1 MKEKTRRKLSDRKD
15 ARLVRKIDGMHL
27 ITPLIQPNRCDNEA
41 FVSERI
47 DITNI
52 NNYLKKLNGDSPE
65 FKYTL
70 FHIIVTAILRCIAL
84 RPKLNRFISNYSL
97 YEKNEISAAFV
108 IKKQFNDEAREGLA
122 FIHADENTN
131 LHSVYESIRHQVMD
145 CRRGKVDAS
154 SNVMDILT
162 KFPRPVTRLIGLV
175 ARSLDKR
182 GWLPSSIVATDPY
195 HASVVLSNLGSIK
208 LKSGYH
214 HLSNWGTNSM
224 FVIVGETKKRP
235 IFYED
240 GTFEM
245 RETVDLGLTVDERI
259 ADGYY
264 FSKTIKLLKKLLE
277 NPELLEQPASTPVE
291 YELNDKKIANSFAKG
306 GF

>member
-52 NNYLKKLNGDSPE
+52 NNYLEKLNEDSPE

-162 KFPRPVTRLIGLV
+162 KFPRSVTRFIGLV
-175 ARSLDKR
+175 ARALDKR

-195 HASVVLSNLGSIK
+195 HASVVLSNWGSIK

-235 IFYED
+235 VFYEN